1 LDYFDKKDE
10 EHALRQTERNNE
22 IQTINKELALK
33 ESLMSELLKHIMQET
48 AESRRNAMKI
58 KQEIKQLHAEK
69 EENLQAVHVHKSVL
83 SKSF

>member
-1 LDYFDKKDE
+1 MRNTHYDK
-10 EHALRQTERNNE
+10 QNE
-22 IQTINKELALK
+22 ITKSKLLINKELALK

-69 EENLQAVHVHKSVL
+69 EENLQVVHVHNVS
-83 SKSF
+83 SK